1 MDLHIHCEAQRV
13 RKIMFYF
20 CRPDGSEKNKQK
32 NNNIKLRVFVMAS
45 FSLNSFVWYLIVG
58 GVPVVVKVGIVSLAL
73 KLRVFVIATF
83 SLNSIVRYLIV
94 GGVPVAVEASDD
106 KEEEEVQEHETS
118 QKEEVVLHVGVVDLV
133 VKPRIC
139 NAR

>member
-32 NNNIKLRVFVMAS
+32 NNNI
-45 FSLNSFVWYLIVG
+45 
-58 GVPVVVKVGIVSLAL
+58 

>member
-1 MDLHIHCEAQRV
+1 
-13 RKIMFYF
+13 
-20 CRPDGSEKNKQK
+20 
-32 NNNIKLRVFVMAS
+32 MAS
-45 FSLNSFVWYLIVG
+45 FSFNSIVRYLTIG
-58 GVPVVVKVGIVSLAL
+58 GIPVVVKVGIVSLAL
-73 KLRVFVIATF
+73 KLRVFVIASF
-83 SLNSIVRYLIV
+83 SFNSIVRYLIV
-94 GGVPVAVEASDD
+94 VGVPVAVESSDD